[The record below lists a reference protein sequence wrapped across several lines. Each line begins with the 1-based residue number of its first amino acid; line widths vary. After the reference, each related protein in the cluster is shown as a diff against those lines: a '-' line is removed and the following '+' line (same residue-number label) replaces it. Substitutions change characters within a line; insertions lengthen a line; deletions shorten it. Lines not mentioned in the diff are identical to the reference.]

1 MTGSVQVEWE
11 HRSSSNN
18 NNRRW
23 EKTMTESSRYASKWN
38 RTQCDDISQWNSIQ
52 TRFSTF
58 THSNCW
64 KSLYFRYNPAQ
75 WHRMYGIHVVCV
87 SLIRGWW
94 LMGKT
99 SLIFIISRTLT
110 DNWMC
115 ASACASVSIRFIV
128 FFPFCGQSSTKTSLF
143 LLPRFLLNIII
154 KCSNSLF
161 GIKTKIDALC
171 ILSELRVKSKT
182 RSDS

>member
-1 MTGSVQVEWE
+1 
-11 HRSSSNN
+11 
-18 NNRRW
+18 
-23 EKTMTESSRYASKWN
+23 
-38 RTQCDDISQWNSIQ
+38 
-52 TRFSTF
+52 
-58 THSNCW
+58 
-64 KSLYFRYNPAQ
+64 
-75 WHRMYGIHVVCV
+75 
-87 SLIRGWW
+87 
-94 LMGKT
+94 MGKT

-110 DNWMC
+110 DNWMCTSAC

-143 LLPRFLLNIII
+143 LLPRLLLNIII

-171 ILSELRVKSKT
+171 ILSVLRVKSKT